1 MKTIF
6 LSLMVACS
14 IISCNNTPNP
24 NEKLIIGNW
33 QAVSWVNTAGQA
45 VEQTQTVQFNFTP
58 DGKYSYT
65 NEGVKENG
73 TYKIENDMLFTT
85 AEKQNEMMVKIAKAT
100 NDSLVFEMSRGGQ
113 NEVLRLVRK

>member
-1 MKTIF
+1 MKNIYLILF
-6 LSLMVACS
+6 LACS

-24 NEKLIIGNW
+24 NEKLVIGNW
-33 QAVSWVNTAGQA
+33 QAISWVNTAGQP
-45 VEQTQTVQFNFTP
+45 VEQTQTVQFNFTA

-65 NEGVKENG
+65 NEGVKETG

-100 NDSLVFEMSRGGQ
+100 TDSLVFEMSRGGQ
-113 NEVLRLVRK
+113 NEVLSLVKK